1 MRISK
6 VLSYRNAWNVF
17 HDNNAIELQDI
28 LDVLPSFIL
37 DYNENRNRTGRPIFH
52 ELWEQK
58 LHEKSWSII
67 DRTFYTDAGTRINVG
82 RIGPIKNNVSAIISF
97 GHLDSLNRW
106 LFQQS
111 PIACKYNIVKIPIM
125 LFPVENFTWQQNE
138 RSLVNRYTFEM
149 CQRQLEPL
157 FPMSH
162 GYPFLILGYTNQC
175 ELFEPEIIE
184 IESDS
189 FIQSENIV
197 IDRCIEFPPEYYH
210 AGVNILSFF
219 GTYIKKQYPD
229 EEAKVKIEQ
238 LDNIVRLIIETKDGQ
253 VEVVEKALE
262 EYQLIVS
269 GQRNP
274 ESIVKNEKLVLELRN
289 ELRIARYRIESQQD
303 IIQLQN
309 GRIDQLLNI
318 VGTGLAARQTL
329 SIDFHPSISATC
341 NVNINQDISLAIGN
355 LSELKELLPKEDEN
369 LLVIND
375 LEGALNSIEKETNPE
390 IVKKSSAMS
399 KFKRLMDKISDTND
413 NLRKSID
420 TLETGWN
427 IVKDLAD
434 KYNSIAEW
442 CGLPQVPKIFTK

>member
-1 MRISK
+1 MIVSK
-6 VLSYRNAWNVF
+6 VLSYKNAWNVF
-17 HDNNAIELQDI
+17 HDNNSPELQDI

-37 DYNENRNRTGRPIFH
+37 EYNESRNQSGRPMFY

-58 LHEKSWSII
+58 LYEKNWSLI
-67 DRTFYTDAGTRINVG
+67 DRTIYTDTGIRINIG
-82 RIGPIKNNVSAIISF
+82 RIGPIKNNVSAIVNF
-97 GHLDSLNRW
+97 GHPDSLNRW

-111 PIACKYNIVKIPIM
+111 PIACKYNIVNIPIM
-125 LFPVENFTWQQNE
+125 LVPVDEFARQQND
-138 RSLVNRYTFEM
+138 RPILNRYTFEM
-149 CQRQLEPL
+149 YQRQLEPL
-157 FPMSH
+157 MPMSH
-162 GYPFLILGYTNQC
+162 GYPFLILGYSNQY

-189 FIQSENIV
+189 FIQNENIV
-197 IDRCIEFPPEYYH
+197 IDRCIEFPPQYYH
-210 AGVNILSFF
+210 AGINILSFF
-219 GTYIKKQYPD
+219 GTYIKEQYPD

-238 LDNIVRLIIETKDGQ
+238 HDNIVRLIVETKNGEI
-253 VEVVEKALE
+253 EVVEKALE

-269 GQRNP
+269 GQRAP
-274 ESIVKNEKLVLELRN
+274 ESIVKSEKLVLELRN
-289 ELRIARYRIESQQD
+289 ELRIAKYRIESQQD

-309 GRIDQLLNI
+309 VRIDQLFNI
-318 VGTGLAARQTL
+318 VGAGLAAKPTL

-341 NVNINQDISLAIGN
+341 NVTINQDISLAIGN
-355 LSELKELLPKEDEN
+355 LSELKELLPKEDDN

-399 KFKRLMDKISDTND
+399 KFKRFMDKISDTND

-420 TLETGWN
+420 TIETGWD
-427 IVKDLAD
+427 IIKDLAG